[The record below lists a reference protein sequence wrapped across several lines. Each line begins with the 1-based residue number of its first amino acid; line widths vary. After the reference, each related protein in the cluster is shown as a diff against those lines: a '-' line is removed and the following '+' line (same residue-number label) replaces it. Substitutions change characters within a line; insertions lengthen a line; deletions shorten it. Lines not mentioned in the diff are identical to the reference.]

1 MAMVKQASTTT
12 SATKTVGKG
21 WHGDP
26 LGHARAGRKGGKKSS
41 GNFRNDP
48 KRAAAAGRVGGRVS
62 PGNFK
67 NDPERARVA
76 GRKGGSR

>member
-1 MAMVKQASTTT
+1 MVRQGDTHMTQTT
-12 SATKTVGKG
+12 GKG
-21 WHGDP
+21 WHGDSS
-26 LGHARAGRKGGKKSS
+26 GHARAGRKGGMMSS

-48 KRAAAAGRVGGRVS
+48 KRAAEAGRLGGRMS

-67 NDPERARVA
+67 NDPERARAA